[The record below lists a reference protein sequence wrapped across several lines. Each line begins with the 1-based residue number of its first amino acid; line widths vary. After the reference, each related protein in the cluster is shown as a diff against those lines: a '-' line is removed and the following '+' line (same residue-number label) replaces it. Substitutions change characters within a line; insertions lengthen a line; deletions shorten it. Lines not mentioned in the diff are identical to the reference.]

1 MNIRA
6 PRPARAPLSALRAP
20 STLASVPTRP
30 RAVAPLPLAAAIL
43 ALAIAA
49 FAAAQTPDVAAIQAR
64 EARNADNRTLTALE
78 RFRQA
83 LSGRYPGD
91 PRLTMLEFGESE
103 ATALVLTSP
112 ASPPEF
118 VIWRGDRWIGTENR
132 KLEPW
137 ARPDVAAANA
147 FPLSSVRAPPF
158 RAWQDAWRR
167 IPGQATD
174 FFMKYAMGYDP
185 AAGRVVVRATVGSMT
200 TGRIAEQRFDPSSGA
215 PVAVAAAA
223 PPPAP
228 KPAPRRS
235 DDLRRDVGI
244 AIAALRREVPATPLG
259 AVRVTAREIAFTL
272 ADRSTWRFDVT
283 HTLTPGPRY
292 DGSFLCEQG
301 WADADVDWGTLEVLP
316 RNGVLAAGLGDDAE
330 QHARFVIDRPRD
342 CGGLVIEVFYDNY
355 RAPQPWVRFDPR
367 GRLLRS
373 SQ

>member
-6 PRPARAPLSALRAP
+6 PRLARGPLSALRTA

-30 RAVAPLPLAAAIL
+30 RAIAPLPLAAAIL

-64 EARNADNRTLTALE
+64 EARNADTRTLAALE

-83 LSGRYPGD
+83 LAVRYPGD

-147 FPLSSVRAPPF
+147 FPLSSLRAPPF

-167 IPGQATD
+167 HPGQATD
-174 FFMKYAMGYDP
+174 FFMKYAIGYDP

-215 PVAVAAAA
+215 PVALAAAA

-228 KPAPRRS
+228 KAAPRRS

-244 AIAALRREVPATPLG
+244 AITALRREVPATRMG
-259 AVRVTAREIAFTL
+259 AVRVTAREITFTL
-272 ADRSTWRFDVT
+272 ADRSTWRFDAT
-283 HTLTPGPRY
+283 HTLTPGPLY

-301 WADADVDWGTLEVLP
+301 WTESDVDWGTLEVLP

-342 CGGLVIEVFYDNY
+342 CSGLAIEVFYDNY

>member
-6 PRPARAPLSALRAP
+6 PRLAPGTLSARRAA

-30 RAVAPLPLAAAIL
+30 RAVAPLLLAAAIL
-43 ALAIAA
+43 AFAGAA
-49 FAAAQTPDVAAIQAR
+49 FAADPAPDAVAIQAR
-64 EARNADNRTLTALE
+64 EARNADTRTLAALE

-83 LSGRYPGD
+83 LAARYGGD

-112 ASPPEF
+112 APPEF

-137 ARPDVAAANA
+137 ARPDAAAANA
-147 FPLSSVRAPPF
+147 FPLSSVRASPF
-158 RAWQDAWRR
+158 RAWQDAWRQV
-167 IPGQATD
+167 PGQATD

-200 TGRIAEQRFDPSSGA
+200 TGRIAEQRFDPASGA
-215 PVAVAAAA
+215 PVALVAAA

-235 DDLRRDVGI
+235 DDLRLDVGI
-244 AIAALRREVPATPLG
+244 AITALRREVPATRMG
-259 AVRVTAREIAFTL
+259 AVRVTAREVAFTL
-272 ADRSTWRFDVT
+272 ADRSTWRFDGT

-301 WADADVDWGTLEVLP
+301 WPESDVDWGTLEVLP
-316 RNGVLAAGLGDDAE
+316 RNGVLAAGLRDDDE

-342 CGGLVIEVFYDNY
+342 CGGLAIEVFYDNY